1 MATLDKYEL
10 YARAVQH
17 PAEDVRFFRELFREL
32 KGRPPKRLREDFCGT
47 FAVCREWVKLGPGYE
62 AHGRDL
68 GREPLRYGSEKHLPG
83 LTPDQRAR
91 LTVERRDSLS
101 PGGPACDLIL
111 ALNFSYFTL
120 KNRARLKRYL
130 VNARKSLR
138 RGGVLA
144 MDAFGGP
151 GAQRPNREKTD
162 HGDFIYFWEQ
172 YGFDPVSHEARCAM
186 HFKPRG
192 GRTTR
197 DVFTYD
203 WRLWTIAETRD
214 LMAEAGFKRTSVYWQ
229 CEDGRFARDANG
241 GREEVWV
248 ALLVA
253 EK

>member
-1 MATLDKYEL
+1 MPALDKYDFYE
-10 YARAVQH
+10 RSVQR
-17 PAEDVRFFRELFREL
+17 PADEAPFFRELVREL
-32 KGRPPKRLREDFCGT
+32 TGRAPKRLREDFCGT
-47 FAVCREWVKLGPGYE
+47 FGVCREWVKLGPGYR
-62 AHGRDL
+62 AYGRDL
-68 GREPLRYGSEKHLPG
+68 GREPLRYGIERGLPG
-83 LTPDQRAR
+83 LTSEQRSR
-91 LTVERRDSLS
+91 LKIERLDSLA
-101 PGGPACDLIL
+101 PGGPPSDLTL

-120 KNRARLKRYL
+120 KDRARLNRYL

-151 GAQRPNREKTD
+151 GAHRPNREKTD
-162 HGDFIYFWEQ
+162 HGEFIYYWQQ

-214 LMAEAGFKRTSVYWQ
+214 LLAEAGFRRTSVYWQ
-229 CEDGRFARDANG
+229 GDDGRFARDANG